1 MRLRTD
7 TPHAHVETFTFT
19 RNAEIDDYFF
29 SHSMTYSDA
38 KKAAEAK
45 RRNATLIMLCS

>member
-1 MRLRTD
+1 M
-7 TPHAHVETFTFT
+7 ETFTFT
-19 RNAEIDDYFF
+19 SNAEIDDLFF

-45 RRNATLIMLCS
+45 RRNATLTMLCS